1 MMKDPRTPSRRARMA
16 VALAFT
22 AALAACGG
30 GGDDDAATSGSGAT
44 AEGVYGGTLTGSS
57 SNAFQLLVLENGE
70 FWALYGI
77 PSASTF
83 GVTGF
88 LQGAGTSSNGTFT
101 AASTKDFGFIP
112 AVSGTTN
119 ASYNASAKTIAGTVR
134 FASGSVGFSGG
145 PIAGSL
151 YSYDSAA
158 SLSTVAGTWVTTGL
172 TGESVTL
179 SIAASTGAFT
189 ALSSLG
195 CNFAGTVLPRPSGK
209 NVFNVSLTFGP
220 APCALPGQAAAGIA
234 VAYPV
239 GTGQTQLLVAVTDA
253 SRTVGTA
260 IVGVR

>member
-1 MMKDPRTPSRRARMA
+1 MMKDLRTPSRRARMA

-30 GGDDDAATSGSGAT
+30 GGSDEAATTGSGAT

-57 SNAFQLLVLENGE
+57 SNAFQLLVLESGE

-77 PSASTF
+77 PSANTF

-88 LQGAGTSSNGTFT
+88 LQGTGTSSNGTFT
-101 AASTKDFGFIP
+101 AASTQDFGSIP
-112 AVSGTTN
+112 AVSGTTS

-151 YSYDSAA
+151 YNYDSAA

-189 ALSSLG
+189 ASSSLG

-209 NVFNVSLTFGP
+209 NVFNVSLTFGA
-220 APCALPGQAAAGIA
+220 APCALPGQVASGIA

-239 GTGQTQLLVAVTDA
+239 GTGQTQLLVAVTNA
-253 SRTVGTA
+253 ARTAGAA

>member
-1 MMKDPRTPSRRARMA
+1 MMKDPRTPSRPAGLT

-30 GGDDDAATSGSGAT
+30 GDGETGTSGSGAT
-44 AEGVYGGTLTGSS
+44 AEGVYGGTLTGST
-57 SNAFQLLVLENGE
+57 SNAFQLLVLETGE

-88 LQGAGTSSNGTFT
+88 LQGAGTSSNGIFT
-101 AASTKDFGFIP
+101 AAGTQDFGSVP
-112 AVSGTTN
+112 AVSGATS
-119 ASYNASAKTIAGTVR
+119 AVYNATAKTITGTVR

-145 PIAGSL
+145 PMAASL
-151 YSYDSAA
+151 YHYDSAA
-158 SLSTVAGTWVTTGL
+158 SLATVAGTWVTTGL

-179 SIAASTGAFT
+179 RIAASTGALT
-189 ALSSLG
+189 ASSSLG
-195 CNFAGTVLPRPSGK
+195 CSFAGTVVPRPSGK
-209 NVFNVSLTFGP
+209 NVFNVSLIFGA
-220 APCALPGQAAAGIA
+220 APCAWPGQTASGIA

-239 GTGQTQLLVAVTDA
+239 GTGQTQLLVAVTDS

-260 IVGVR
+260 LVGVR

>member
-30 GGDDDAATSGSGAT
+30 GGDDEAATSGSGAT
-44 AEGVYGGTLTGSS
+44 AEGVYGGTLTGS

-112 AVSGTTN
+112 AVSEIFIP
-119 ASYNASAKTIAGTVR
+119 ACAVHSECVIDDVPHMR
-134 FASGSVGFSGG
+134 
-145 PIAGSL
+145 
-151 YSYDSAA
+151 DSQFI
-158 SLSTVAGTWVTTGL
+158 T
-172 TGESVTL
+172 
-179 SIAASTGAFT
+179 
-189 ALSSLG
+189 
-195 CNFAGTVLPRPSGK
+195 CDLP
-209 NVFNVSLTFGP
+209 
-220 APCALPGQAAAGIA
+220 
-234 VAYPV
+234 
-239 GTGQTQLLVAVTDA
+239 
-253 SRTVGTA
+253 
-260 IVGVR
+260 